1 MMDDDEREDRGTG
14 RVRALSGPETSPQSA
29 ANAIDLAKISA
40 TLEAQASSA
49 TTWRWAGGIAAAL
62 ALSLGGW
69 ALALAQQAAVDHV
82 RVDRLEAQER
92 DAADRGERLLEAQTR
107 TIAQL
112 EQLQQTVADLRADVR
127 ELRDERRDDEG
138 GRR

>member
-1 MMDDDEREDRGTG
+1 MAPPPDFETVPPTG
-14 RVRALSGPETSPQSA
+14 DVRA
-29 ANAIDLAKISA
+29 DLAAIREVQAKQAGAA
-40 TLEAQASSA
+40 TIARAV
-49 TTWRWAGGIAAAL
+49 GGAMGAL
-62 ALSLGGW
+62 AITMAGF
-69 ALALAQQAAVDHV
+69 ALDLASQAAVDHS

-92 DAADRGERLLEAQTR
+92 AVGDRMERLIEAQTR

-127 ELRDERRDDEG
+127 ELRGVERRNDDTG

>member
-1 MMDDDEREDRGTG
+1 MSDEHDLSDSGTG
-14 RVRALSGPETSPQSA
+14 RARALAPESSPQSA
-29 ANAIDLAKISA
+29 ANAIDLAAIRA
-40 TLEAQASSA
+40 QLDAQASSA
-49 TTWRWAGGIAAAL
+49 ATWRWAGGIAAAL

-127 ELRDERRDDEG
+127 ELRDERRSDEG

>member
-1 MMDDDEREDRGTG
+1 MDDDGPEERGTG
-14 RVRALSGPETSPQSA
+14 RTRPHAPSPQSA
-29 ANAIDLAKISA
+29 ANASDLAAIRA
-40 TLEAQASSA
+40 QLDAQASSA
-49 TTWRWAGGIAAAL
+49 ATWRWAGGIAAAI
-62 ALSLGGW
+62 AISIGGA

-92 DAADRGERLLEAQTR
+92 AAADRGERLLEAQTR

-112 EQLQQTVADLRADVR
+112 EQLQQTVADLRQDVR
-127 ELRDERRDDEG
+127 DLRGDERRNEEG

>member
-1 MMDDDEREDRGTG
+1 MSDEHDLSDRGTG
-14 RVRALSGPETSPQSA
+14 RTRAYEAPSPQSA
-29 ANAIDLAKISA
+29 ANAVDLAAIRA
-40 TLEAQASSA
+40 QLDAQASSA
-49 TTWRWAGGIAAAL
+49 ATWRWAGGIAAAL

>member
-1 MMDDDEREDRGTG
+1 MDDDGPEERGTG
-14 RVRALSGPETSPQSA
+14 RTRPHDPSPQSA
-29 ANAIDLAKISA
+29 ANAIDLAAIRA
-40 TLEAQASSA
+40 QLDAQASSA
-49 TTWRWAGGIAAAL
+49 ATWRWAGGIAAAI
-62 ALSLGGW
+62 AISIGGA

-92 DAADRGERLLEAQTR
+92 AAADRGERLLEAQTR

-112 EQLQQTVADLRADVR
+112 EQLQQTVADLRQDVR
-127 ELRDERRDDEG
+127 DLRGDERRNEEG

>member
-1 MMDDDEREDRGTG
+1 MMDDADDREDRGTG
-14 RVRALSGPETSPQSA
+14 RTRALA
-29 ANAIDLAKISA
+29 ARADTEQALDLAAIKA
-40 TLEAQASSA
+40 TLAAA
-49 TTWRWAGGIAAAL
+49 DRAAAIWRGLGSIAATIAI
-62 ALSLGGW
+62 AIAGW

-92 DAADRGERLLEAQTR
+92 AAADRGDRLLEAQTR

-112 EQLQQTVADLRADVR
+112 EQLQQTVADLRQDVR
-127 ELRDERRDDEG
+127 DLRGDERRNEDG